1 MKSSKS
7 AIFSAAKKTAARDQ
21 KTYTQNPF
29 QKGSRREEKIEY
41 LSGLDPLISI
51 ATAQRYWQLA
61 TSKLLHHIWDPCR
74 TKLQK
79 LEQIRADSEKLWSSQ
94 VGLVSLTGNEQKNS
108 WFCLN
113 FLPQKQ
119 LLKILEKEKQL
130 ISRSILPLCEEKI
143 QKFVDRQKQRPI
155 ESSLFSYKFLAFP
168 LGRL

>member
-1 MKSSKS
+1 MKSSKN

-29 QKGSRREEKIEY
+29 QRGPRREEKIED

-94 VGLVSLTGNEQKNS
+94 VGLVSLTGNEQKKFMILS
-108 WFCLN
+108 EFFTSKTTSKN
-113 FLPQKQ
+113 FRKRKTINIPLYSTALWRKNPKIRWPTKTTPDRIFII
-119 LLKILEKEKQL
+119 LL
-130 ISRSILPLCEEKI
+130 
-143 QKFVDRQKQRPI
+143 
-155 ESSLFSYKFLAFP
+155 
-168 LGRL
+168 

>member
-1 MKSSKS
+1 MKSSKKMQ
-7 AIFSAAKKTAARDQ
+7 FSAPPKKTAARDQ

-29 QKGSRREEKIEY
+29 QRGPRREEKIED

-94 VGLVSLTGNEQKNS
+94 VGLVSLTGNEQKKFMILS
-108 WFCLN
+108 EFFTSKTTSKN
-113 FLPQKQ
+113 FRKRKTINIPLYSTALWRKNPKIRWPTKTTPDRIFII
-119 LLKILEKEKQL
+119 LL
-130 ISRSILPLCEEKI
+130 
-143 QKFVDRQKQRPI
+143 
-155 ESSLFSYKFLAFP
+155 
-168 LGRL
+168 